1 MALVKELVRA
11 KVNVN
16 HIEQV
21 CKNYCYMIATYN
33 LFVVIGRTLCSDDVL

>member
-1 MALVKELVRA
+1 MFPLQGGQTPLLLAVRKNNTALVKELVRA

-21 CKNYCYMIATYN
+21 CKN
-33 LFVVIGRTLCSDDVL
+33 